1 MKQTILTASKLVHL
15 ATLHPAL
22 SDTWYIVACACLAA
36 VNRPQEIP
44 SVVHF
49 ALQQQ
54 PLGLSSLSKSAIHQL
69 AVDLIDLA
77 RNAQDLSLDGKPVP
91 DIHISSNYCSTTEA
105 KALHQSILQKT
116 REVLLK
122 GAALNGLPKSINGLT
137 ILLSATPH
145 LLRPSTESL
154 RPNAVSPQPAP
165 EIDTHLTIDGYVGPN
180 QVNQTVLSDQ
190 LIRGLDFWNTV
201 YSNKINRRVK
211 NQLVNA
217 YPDLWQFAYQHVY
230 TPLLSFTDV
239 LLPRETLICIV
250 ASLIPQDV
258 NPQLKGHL
266 RGALNN
272 GSTKD
277 EMDAVR
283 EMVFQICDWTGAE
296 YWSGGKE
303 SVARL

>member
-1 MKQTILTASKLVHL
+1 MKLTILTASKLAHL
-15 ATLHPAL
+15 ATFYPAL
-22 SDTWYIVACACLAA
+22 HDTWYIVACACLAA
-36 VNRPQEIP
+36 VNRPHEIP

-49 ALQQQ
+49 ALHRH
-54 PLGLSSLSKSAIHQL
+54 PLCPSSLSESAIHQL
-69 AVDLIDLA
+69 AADLILLA
-77 RNAQDLSLDGKPVP
+77 KNAQDLSIDGKPIP
-91 DIHISSNYCSTTEA
+91 DIIASSENGTPTDF
-105 KALHQSILQKT
+105 KALQQSIMQKS

-122 GAALNGLPKSINGLT
+122 GAALNGLPKSINALS

-145 LLRPSTESL
+145 LLRPSSEPL
-154 RPNAVSPQPAP
+154 RPSVVSPQPLP
-165 EIDTHLTIDGYVGPN
+165 EANTRSTIDGYVGPD
-180 QVNQTVLSDQ
+180 QVDSAILSDQ
-190 LIRGLDFWNTV
+190 LVRGLCFWDTV
-201 YSNKINRRVK
+201 YSNKINKRVK

-217 YPDLWQFAYQHVY
+217 YPDLWQFTFQHVY

-272 GSTKD
+272 GSSKD

-296 YWSGGKE
+296 YWAGGKQ